1 MKLLVCFCLG
11 TLVIDS
17 CMTKKSE
24 SKNDSLNE
32 RIETMSNNN
41 NSIQE
46 PKPPFQYHVEEV
58 AFENKAAGI
67 TLAGTL
73 TLPTSEGPFPAVIL
87 ISGMGPYDRDA
98 TTETGKK
105 AFLVLADYLT
115 RRGIA
120 VLRADKRGIGKS
132 TGTYDLNVTSQDLA
146 DDILAGVM
154 YLKNRAEI
162 NSHKIGLIGH
172 SEGGMIAPMV
182 AARSSDVAFIVSLAG
197 VASTEI
203 SAFQK
208 QTERQ
213 LRADG
218 ASEELIKQNV
228 AVRPQ
233 LFFMAQHEPDIEK
246 ADKLVYDAI
255 MEYWDALPL
264 HLQQESLLY
273 PFALTDEKAIHMTAM
288 INSPWYRF
296 LLAHNPAKTLQQIKV
311 PVLALNGSRDFIITA
326 DDSLPIIA
334 AALEKAGNPAYET
347 VELPDLNHRFQH
359 CVTGSLGELATIDEA
374 IAPEVLELIGVWILK
389 RTA

>member
-1 MKLLVCFCLG
+1 
-11 TLVIDS
+11 
-17 CMTKKSE
+17 MTKKTE
-24 SKNDSLNE
+24 SNVDSMNE
-32 RIETMSNNN
+32 RIEKMSNNN
-41 NSIQE
+41 NPIQE
-46 PKPPFQYHVEEV
+46 PKPPFPYHVKEV

-67 TLAGTL
+67 TLAGTF
-73 TLPTSEGPFPAVIL
+73 TVPSDGGPFPAVML

-120 VLRADKRGIGKS
+120 VLRVDKRGIGKS

-146 DDILAGVM
+146 DDVLAGVM
-154 YLKNRAEI
+154 YLKSRTEI
-162 NSHKIGLIGH
+162 NPHKIGLIGH

-182 AARSSDVAFIVSLAG
+182 AARSSDVAFLVSLAG
-197 VASTEI
+197 VASTGI
-203 SAFQK
+203 SALEK
-208 QTERQ
+208 QTELQ

-218 ASEELIKQNV
+218 ASEELIKRNV

-233 LFFMAQHEPDIEK
+233 LFFMAQHEPDLEK
-246 ADKLVYDAI
+246 ADKLVYDAM

-273 PFALTDEKAIHMTAM
+273 HFAITDENALHCTAM

-296 LLAHNPAKTLQQIKV
+296 FLAHNPAKTLEQIKI

-334 AALEKAGNPAYET
+334 AALEKAGNTDYET
-347 VELPDLNHRFQH
+347 VELPGLNHRFQH
-359 CVTGSLGELATIDEA
+359 CVTGSLAELATIDET
-374 IAPEVLELIGVWILK
+374 IASEVLDVISAWILK